1 MEKRLNKR
9 IETYIISFKDE
20 IKDKLVQ
27 LDFEDKSKVAEMLE
41 FVYDYDR
48 LCLTKDDFI
57 KRKRVKN
64 SIPILNRCNAKRANN
79 EQCTRRRK
87 NGFEF
92 CGTHSKGT
100 PHGLIQS
107 GTTIENVMQKVV
119 VFAEDIKGIVYYID
133 KYDNVYRTEDILEG
147 KSNPQI
153 VAKVHKNGDTYTI
166 PEFGLV

>member
-20 IKDKLVQ
+20 IKNKLVQ
-27 LDFEDKSKVAEMLE
+27 LDFEDKPKVAEMLE

-87 NGFEF
+87 NGCEF
-92 CGTHSKGT
+92 C
-100 PHGLIQS
+100 
-107 GTTIENVMQKVV
+107 
-119 VFAEDIKGIVYYID
+119 
-133 KYDNVYRTEDILEG
+133 
-147 KSNPQI
+147 
-153 VAKVHKNGDTYTI
+153 
-166 PEFGLV
+166 